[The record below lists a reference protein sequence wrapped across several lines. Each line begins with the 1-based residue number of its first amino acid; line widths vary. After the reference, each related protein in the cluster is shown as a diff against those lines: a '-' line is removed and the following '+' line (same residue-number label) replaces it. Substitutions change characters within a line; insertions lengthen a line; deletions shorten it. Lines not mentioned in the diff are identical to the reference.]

1 MSKFIHGGIKRHELY
16 LSNTKG
22 RHNIEVRRFDYAKT
36 NMILKNMNK
45 RHKLKTRVVKRIS
58 FFFFFFF
65 FDKKEK
71 RISFLKN
78 TQSQRRKY
86 GDFLEK

>member
-1 MSKFIHGGIKRHELY
+1 MPKCIHGGIKQNELY

-45 RHKLKTRVVKRIS
+45 RHKLKNRVI
-58 FFFFFFF
+58 
-65 FDKKEK
+65 K
-71 RISFLKN
+71 RISFLKI

-86 GDFLEK
+86 GDFF